1 MKDVT
6 YKRIGVSLAVLSAA
20 SVVCL
25 TYLTI
30 VNLIPPAIDA
40 LLDHQIAVAITA
52 QGSERP

>member
-6 YKRIGVSLAVLSAA
+6 YKRIGVSLVVSSAVA
-20 SVVCL
+20 VVCL
-25 TYLTI
+25 TYLTV

-40 LLDHQIAVAITA
+40 ILDHQIAVAITA